1 MPRWSYS
8 REARRK
14 RDCDECG
21 TRLTKDEVVLCGS
34 CFVELLDNTVYL
46 DEDQTEIEEETE
58 REEDEE

>member
-21 TRLTKDEVVLCGS
+21 TRLTKDEVVLCAS
-34 CFVELLDNTVYL
+34 CFVELLNNTVYQS
-46 DEDQTEIEEETE
+46 DDDQTEIEEET
-58 REEDEE
+58 REDEE